1 MGWLGLIMGQST
13 KVTPLAPYQV
23 PTIVARAGWPGYNHG
38 TINSGYATGN
48 VSGGSPVGGLAGYNW
63 RGTIISSYA
72 TGSVEARG
80 TGTAGGLVGRSAT
93 VGNRIDEERD
103 SWVISSYATGSVKGG
118 VRVGGLIGHL
128 LHPSLGQRGG
138 DHPSKIGIVASYAT
152 GSVEGNIQVG
162 GLIGAIHE
170 RSDADEAV
178 TITASYAT
186 GSVQG
191 NTSVG
196 GLIGYRDNDAAGGTR
211 VSSSYWD
218 TQTSGQSAGVGDGD
232 PTGVQGR
239 TTTQLQAPTGYTG
252 IYTNWNADLDNAD
265 GDDNSAT
272 ETDDF
277 WDFGTSSQYPA
288 LKADIDEN
296 GTPTWQEFG
305 GQRGDVPTYTP
316 PEAPTGL
323 TAMEPEPTQ
332 ITFSWTAPS
341 DNGGAPI
348 TAYDLRHIE
357 TGAADKSDANW
368 TVKEDVWTTGS
379 GPLQYS
385 LTGLT
390 GLTGSTQYDVQV
402 RGVNAA
408 GESEWSATVTGT
420 TAPPVAPE
428 APTGLTAR
436 VVSGEAQVVLSWTAP
451 ANTGGA
457 PITGYKIEASD
468 DGNTSWTEVHT
479 TTGAGAGYTDLGD
492 DGDGPM
498 FGVEEVRHYR
508 VSAVNSVGEG
518 APSNV
523 AKAED
528 LVGRYDADG
537 NGTIEKREVIQ
548 AIKDYLFGEG
558 NEAISKGDVIRLIK
572 LYLFGPSTP
581 HNRPGAPEGLTA
593 AGNGQTRI
601 DLSWAAPS
609 DDGGADITGYK
620 IEVSPNGSSWSDL
633 EGNTLST
640 STSYSHSSLTA
651 GSTRHYR
658 VSAINSEG
666 TGPASNVV
674 TGTTDAGNAASNAD
688 TDRAALGALYNA
700 TNGANWH
707 DKDNWQSGAPMGE
720 WHGVTTDSDGRVT
733 HLSLYNNQLTG
744 EIPAELGNLTNLE
757 GLQLRTNQ
765 LTGEIPAELGNLTNL
780 ELLTLYRN
788 QLTGEIPAEL
798 GSLPNLKGLS
808 LYRNQLTGEIPAELG
823 EPDQPETG
831 LSLYQQPVDRGDT
844 GGVGGQPGTA
854 TSDRGDTGGVGLT
867 NLLQLHSNQLTG
879 EIPVELGNL
888 ANLQTLYLF
897 NNQLT
902 GEIPAELGN
911 LTNLEGL
918 FLNNNQLT
926 GEIPA
931 ELGSLPN
938 LKGLSLYRNQ
948 LTGEIPA
955 ELGNLTNLEG
965 LSLSSNQLTGEIPA
979 ELGSLTNL
987 ELLTLYR
994 NQLSGCIPAG
1004 LRDVPDND
1012 LDELGLADCASGDAA
1027 SDRAALVAL
1036 YNATGGANWGNNGNW
1051 LSNAPMGEW
1060 HRVTTD
1066 SDGRVTD
1073 LSLTSNQ
1080 LTGAIPVELGD
1091 LTSLKRL
1098 SLSFNQ
1104 LTGEIPAELG
1114 DLTNLTHLYLRINQ
1128 LTGARYRRSWGRY
1141 LTNLEGLGDLWKCC
1155 SSQPVDRG
1163 DTGGVGPD
1171 QPGRALNNNQ

>member
-1 MGWLGLIMGQST
+1 M
-13 KVTPLAPYQV
+13 
-23 PTIVARAGWPGYNHG
+23 
-38 TINSGYATGN
+38 
-48 VSGGSPVGGLAGYNW
+48 SGGSPVGGLAGYNW
-63 RGTIISSYA
+63 GGRIISSYA
-72 TGSVEARG
+72 TGSVEAKYA
-80 TGTAGGLVGRSAT
+80 AGGLVGRSVT
-93 VGNRIDEERD
+93 SGTRIFEERD
-103 SWVISSYATGSVKGG
+103 SWIISSYATGSVKGG
-118 VRVGGLIGHL
+118 VGVGGLVGSL
-128 LHPSLGQRGG
+128 LHPSWHQRSG
-138 DHPSKIGIVASYAT
+138 DPPSKIGVIASYST
-152 GSVEGNIQVG
+152 GSVEGDIQVG
-162 GLIGAIHE
+162 GLVGSIFQN
-170 RSDADEAV
+170 SDATEVV

-186 GSVQG
+186 GNVQG
-191 NTSVG
+191 NRYVG
-196 GLIGYRDNDAAGGTR
+196 GLIGENSYKDSDAAGGTT

-218 TQTSGQSAGVGDGD
+218 TQTSGQTTGVGAGD

-252 IYTNWNADLDNAD
+252 IYTTWNADLDNAD

-272 ETDDF
+272 GTDDF
-277 WDFGTSSQYPA
+277 WDLGTSSQYPA
-288 LKADIDEN
+288 LKADLD
-296 GTPTWQEFG
+296 GDGSPTWQEFG
-305 GQRGDVPTYTP
+305 SQRGDGPAPTP
-316 PEAPTGL
+316 LGAPTGL
-323 TAMEPEPTQ
+323 TATAQGPTKLNL
-332 ITFSWTAPS
+332 SWSAPG
-341 DNGGAPI
+341 DDGGAAI

-368 TVKEDVWTTGS
+368 IVNEDVWITGS

-385 LTGLT
+385 LT

-508 VSAVNSVGEG
+508 VSAINSVGEG

-537 NGTIEKREVIQ
+537 NGTIEKREVIE

-558 NEAISKGDVIRLIK
+558 DEAISKGDVIRLIK

-674 TGTTDAGNAASNAD
+674 TGTTDAG
-688 TDRAALGALYNA
+688 
-700 TNGANWH
+700 
-707 DKDNWQSGAPMGE
+707 
-720 WHGVTTDSDGRVT
+720 TT
-733 HLSLYNNQLTG
+733 
-744 EIPAELGNLTNLE
+744 A
-757 GLQLRTNQ
+757 
-765 LTGEIPAELGNLTNL
+765 
-780 ELLTLYRN
+780 
-788 QLTGEIPAEL
+788 
-798 GSLPNLKGLS
+798 
-808 LYRNQLTGEIPAELG
+808 
-823 EPDQPETG
+823 
-831 LSLYQQPVDRGDT
+831 
-844 GGVGGQPGTA
+844 
-854 TSDRGDTGGVGLT
+854 
-867 NLLQLHSNQLTG
+867 
-879 EIPVELGNL
+879 
-888 ANLQTLYLF
+888 
-897 NNQLT
+897 
-902 GEIPAELGN
+902 
-911 LTNLEGL
+911 
-918 FLNNNQLT
+918 
-926 GEIPA
+926 
-931 ELGSLPN
+931 
-938 LKGLSLYRNQ
+938 
-948 LTGEIPA
+948 
-955 ELGNLTNLEG
+955 
-965 LSLSSNQLTGEIPA
+965 
-979 ELGSLTNL
+979 
-987 ELLTLYR
+987 
-994 NQLSGCIPAG
+994 
-1004 LRDVPDND
+1004 
-1012 LDELGLADCASGDAA
+1012 GDAA

-1036 YNATGGANWGNNGNW
+1036 YNATGGANWGNNRNW

-1060 HRVTTD
+1060 HGVITD
-1066 SDGRVTD
+1066 SDGRVTHLYLD
-1073 LSLTSNQ
+1073 DNQ
-1080 LTGAIPVELGD
+1080 LTGEIPAELGN
-1091 LTSLKRL
+1091 LTNLEVL
-1098 SLSFNQ
+1098 SLSNNQ

-1114 DLTNLTHLYLRINQ
+1114 DLTNLEVLYLHNNQ
-1128 LTGARYRRSWGRY
+1128 LTGSIPVELGN
-1141 LTNLEGLGDLWKCC
+1141 LTNLEWLHLYSNQLTGEIPVELGNLANL
-1155 SSQPVDRG
+1155 Q
-1163 DTGGVGPD
+1163 TLY
-1171 QPGRALNNNQ
+1171 LNNNQLTGEIPAELGSLTNVEVLRLASNQLTGEIPAELGSLTNVEVLRLASNQLTGEIPAELGSLTNLELLYLFNNELTGEIPAALGSLTNLVGLSLASNQLTGEIPAELGGLTNLEVLSLYSNQLTGEIPAELGGLTNLKRLELSFNQLTGEILAELSSLTNLERLYLEDNELTGEIPVELGSLTNLEVLSLYSNPLTGEIPAALGSLTNLERLYLSRNELTGEIPAALGSLTNLEQLSLHSNELTGEIPAELGGLTNLEVLSLFSNQLTGEIPAELGGLTNLERLGLSSNQLTGEIPAELGGLSNLVSLYLSSNQLTGCIPAGLRNTPDNDLAEVGLPFCGN

>member
-1 MGWLGLIMGQST
+1 MLRQ
-13 KVTPLAPYQV
+13 
-23 PTIVARAGWPGYNHG
+23 
-38 TINSGYATGN
+38 NS
-48 VSGGSPVGGLAGYNW
+48 SGGDPTN
-63 RGTIISSYA
+63 
-72 TGSVEARG
+72 
-80 TGTAGGLVGRSAT
+80 
-93 VGNRIDEERD
+93 
-103 SWVISSYATGSVKGG
+103 
-118 VRVGGLIGHL
+118 
-128 LHPSLGQRGG
+128 
-138 DHPSKIGIVASYAT
+138 KIGV
-152 GSVEGNIQVG
+152 V
-162 GLIGAIHE
+162 
-170 RSDADEAV
+170 
-178 TITASYAT
+178 ASYAT

-191 NTSVG
+191 TSEVG
-196 GLIGYRDNDAAGGTR
+196 GLVGVIVVENTDPTKGITITA
-211 VSSSYWD
+211 SYWD
-218 TQTSGQSAGVGDGD
+218 TQTSGQAAGVGDGD

-239 TTTQLQAPTGYTG
+239 TTAQLQAPIGYTG
-252 IYTNWNADLDNAD
+252 IYSTWNADLDNAD

-277 WDFGTSSQYPA
+277 WDFGTSNQYPA
-288 LKADIDEN
+288 LKADVDGN

-390 GLTGSTQYDVQV
+390 GGTQYDVQV
-402 RGVNAA
+402 RAVNAA

-428 APTGLTAR
+428 APTRLTAR

-451 ANTGGA
+451 TNTGGA

-508 VSAVNSVGEG
+508 VSAINSVGEG

-537 NGTIEKREVIQ
+537 NGTIEKREVIE

-558 NEAISKGDVIRLIK
+558 DEAISKGDVIRLIK

-601 DLSWAAPS
+601 DLSWTAPS

-620 IEVSPNGSSWSDL
+620 IEVSPDGSSWSDL

-658 VSAINSEG
+658 VSAINSAG

-720 WHGVTTDSDGRVT
+720 WHGVTTGSDGRVT
-733 HLSLYNNQLTG
+733 HLDLYDN
-744 EIPAELGNLTNLE
+744 E
-757 GLQLRTNQ
+757 
-765 LTGEIPAELGNLTNL
+765 
-780 ELLTLYRN
+780 
-788 QLTGEIPAEL
+788 
-798 GSLPNLKGLS
+798 
-808 LYRNQLTGEIPAELG
+808 
-823 EPDQPETG
+823 
-831 LSLYQQPVDRGDT
+831 
-844 GGVGGQPGTA
+844 
-854 TSDRGDTGGVGLT
+854 
-867 NLLQLHSNQLTG
+867 
-879 EIPVELGNL
+879 
-888 ANLQTLYLF
+888 
-897 NNQLT
+897 
-902 GEIPAELGN
+902 
-911 LTNLEGL
+911 
-918 FLNNNQLT
+918 
-926 GEIPA
+926 
-931 ELGSLPN
+931 
-938 LKGLSLYRNQ
+938 
-948 LTGEIPA
+948 
-955 ELGNLTNLEG
+955 
-965 LSLSSNQLTGEIPA
+965 LTGEIPA

-987 ELLTLYR
+987 VGLSLYR
-994 NQLSGCIPAG
+994 NELTGEIP
-1004 LRDVPDND
+1004 V
-1012 LDELGLADCASGDAA
+1012 ELGSLTNLA
-1027 SDRAALVAL
+1027 
-1036 YNATGGANWGNNGNW
+1036 
-1051 LSNAPMGEW
+1051 E
-1060 HRVTTD
+1060 
-1066 SDGRVTD
+1066 
-1073 LSLTSNQ
+1073 LSLFSNQ
-1080 LTGAIPVELGD
+1080 LTGEIPAALGGLTNLEVLSLFSNQLTGEIPAALGG
-1091 LTSLKRL
+1091 LTSLAELYLFSNQLTGEIPAALGGLPTLRWLNL
-1098 SLSFNQ
+1098 SGNQLTGEIPAALGGLTNLEGLDLSNNQ

-1114 DLTNLTHLYLRINQ
+1114 DLINLTRLFLRSNQ
-1128 LTGARYRRSWGRY
+1128 LVLQRRVMRKHAQVFFFSYGPFIM
-1141 LTNLEGLGDLWKCC
+1141 GDSHSFVASFKIRPRVTL
-1155 SSQPVDRG
+1155 
-1163 DTGGVGPD
+1163 
-1171 QPGRALNNNQ
+1171 